1 MVWDHCCR
9 SWTGDKLVRNGSHDL
24 PRWNKIIDLLIYTKW
39 DNSVQQSH
47 DSKKQCLWLQV
58 LRCSWFLCVIPWTFC
73 LVICSAVDADLT
85 KQGDVEYLNCYSRIY
100 LASLR
105 TRMASV
111 TLVSRIWR
119 CMLSCRNPQRSV
131 CHRRQ
136 IIHSG
141 TQESNSIAPQVQQ
154 QPHGRRPVGTDESGN
169 TLGSTDGVNFEV
181 SSCNSSQ
188 KKINAAPGAVQ
199 WQKKVCW
206 QSTSEGD
213 VGYRKFYDSP
223 LSNPVSWKTYVLP
236 WLAMT
241 LEHPTI
247 MEVSFPFQNKCNFL
261 I

>member
-1 MVWDHCCR
+1 MSLGGLGPLLSLLNRRQV
-9 SWTGDKLVRNGSHDL
+9 VRNGSHDL

-188 KKINAAPGAVQ
+188 KKSMPPQA
-199 WQKKVCW
+199 
-206 QSTSEGD
+206 
-213 VGYRKFYDSP
+213 
-223 LSNPVSWKTYVLP
+223 LSNDKKRCAGSQPQKGMWDIANFTIHP
-236 WLAMT
+236 WAIQS
-241 LEHPTI
+241 LEKH
-247 MEVSFPFQNKCNFL
+247 MYFPDWL
-261 I
+261 WR